1 MDYEELIA
9 YFEMYNKRVYIAPI
23 TLTMIIS
30 WSIIIIF
37 QNTIYSTIGVVVFI
51 GAIASFF
58 INTYKKVHRDKRVFD
73 IEYIELKDA
82 ERMKDLE
89 KLVAKS
95 KHSCISV
102 PYSIIAT
109 FLSLILGIMF
119 ISVLCLTD
127 TERPIFKATL
137 AYIEDF
143 GEYNLDGLIATLLV
157 FSIGLIFILILLLTY
172 IFFLA
177 LKNVEIGIAIEMIER
192 KLLNINNLDY
202 EDLCVARRLL

>member
-1 MDYEELIA
+1 MEYEELIA
-9 YFEMYNKRVYIAPI
+9 YFEMYNKRIYIAPI

-37 QNTIYSTIGVVVFI
+37 QNTIYSTIGVVVFV

-58 INTYKKVHRDKRVFD
+58 INAYKKVHRDKRVFD

-95 KHSCISV
+95 KHCGISV

-109 FLSLILGIMF
+109 FLSLILGMMF

-127 TERPIFKATL
+127 TESSIFKATL

-143 GEYNLDGLIATLLV
+143 GEYNLDGLISTLLV
-157 FSIGLIFILILLLTY
+157 FAIGLIFILILLLTY

-202 EDLCVARRLL
+202 EELCVARRLL

>member
-73 IEYIELKDA
+73 IECIELKDA

-95 KHSCISV
+95 KYSGISV

-127 TERPIFKATL
+127 TESPIFKATL